1 MRIIIFIF
9 FILICSKGHTQQ
21 DIADTI
27 DNKVAIDTSIVSDSV
42 KTYSVNLL
50 SLPENAEV
58 YSDTVLIGHTPLID
72 IKLKEGEHALK
83 FINPRSGKYWQNSNE
98 TIKFDLRSD
107 STFSVNFKYFYY
119 FETEPFNASVI
130 SSDTLMGHTP
140 LRIFTEF
147 KLTDNIIFRK
157 NNYYDFVFNISDY
170 NSETGAK
177 VKMKSKG
184 KVSLNEGVY
193 KNKGTQF
200 NSQRNLPAIIGLGL
214 ASVSAAYFTY
224 DFKSEG
230 NKAYD
235 EYLLTGNQ
243 SKLDESS
250 SQDTYFIISLL
261 VMQAALGGL
270 VYFLF
275 FD

>member
-1 MRIIIFIF
+1 MRIIIVLI
-9 FILICSKGHTQQ
+9 FILICCQGHTQQ
-21 DIADTI
+21 DIADTL
-27 DNKVAIDTSIVSDSV
+27 DNKVVIDTSIVSDSL
-42 KTYSVNLL
+42 KTYSVNFL
-50 SLPENAEV
+50 SLPQNAEV
-58 YSDTVLIGHTPLID
+58 YSDTTLLCHTPALD
-72 IKLKEGEHALK
+72 IKMKEGKHELK

-98 TIKFDLRSD
+98 TIKFYLKSD
-107 STFSVNFKYFYY
+107 TTFSVNFKYFYY
-119 FETEPFNASVI
+119 FESEPFNASVT

-140 LRIFTEF
+140 LRIFTDF

-157 NNYYDFVFNISDY
+157 KNYNDFVYNISDY
-170 NSETGAK
+170 NFETGAK
-177 VKMKSKG
+177 IKMKSKG

-200 NSQRNLPAIIGLGL
+200 NSERNLPAIIGLGM
-214 ASVSAAYFTY
+214 ASVAAAYFTY
-224 DFKSEG
+224 DFKTNG

-243 SKLDESS
+243 AKLDESS
-250 SQDTYFIISLL
+250 SDDTYFIISLL
-261 VMQAALGGL
+261 VMQAAIGGL